1 MDFSVSPSPLWVNLG
16 FELGWIGLGWDW
28 VCGDLGLG
36 SKNPRKGVVYWL
48 NPKLSL
54 SIYTP
59 DNNLQLLNVFHYMY
73 DC

>member
-1 MDFSVSPSPLWVNLG
+1 MLKSYGVGGPQDFSVPFVLIWVLN
-16 FELGWIGLGWDW
+16 WVGLGWDW

-54 SIYTP
+54 SIYLHP
-59 DNNLQLLNVFHYMY
+59 
-73 DC
+73 